1 MNNIEF
7 EKYWEANRERILNS
21 NSEYKNARDR
31 YKSMS
36 GADYLL
42 YAIPVV
48 AGIVFMDYCKF
59 IEQEL
64 LKWLAG
70 AVVVIVCFI
79 VCVWIK
85 VLYSGNKSPLEIEN
99 KIKMQVRDQLL
110 KESDSE
116 RNME

>member
-1 MNNIEF
+1 MDSLDF
-7 EKYWEANRERILNS
+7 EKYWEENREKILNS
-21 NSEYKNARDR
+21 NSEYIKARDS

-64 LKWLAG
+64 LKWFAG
-70 AVVVIVCFI
+70 AVVVIICF
-79 VCVWIK
+79 VLCVWIK
-85 VLYSGNKSPLEIEN
+85 VLSTGSNTPLEIEK
-99 KIKMQVRDQLL
+99 KIKLQLRDKLL
-110 KESDSE
+110 KE
-116 RNME
+116 RNSKDL

>member
-21 NSEYKNARDR
+21 NSEYINARDR

-64 LKWLAG
+64 LKWLVG
-70 AVVVIVCFI
+70 AVVVIVCFV

-116 RNME
+116 RNMK